1 MTINTWWSSD
11 PTERYWMEITDRE
24 DPGEDLNAPQ
34 LDDRGRE
41 YWSHSL
47 VTEAQPSDIV
57 LHWHA
62 RGLDT
67 LH

>member
-1 MTINTWWSSD
+1 
-11 PTERYWMEITDRE
+11 MEITDRE